1 MLDSALS
8 QSDGGFVRANQ
19 NWEFENCLN
28 IGELQNEL
36 NDCPTCAETE
46 LGTSIVSN
54 VSILWSVHFVLLF
67 PSVTNESYDRDQ
79 RTDWLDFSPALVC
92 GFLAW
97 GIFRNFGIRFPPPD
111 KSASAGSLSDISG
124 SGSVKNTS

>member
-1 MLDSALS
+1 MYHISLS
-8 QSDGGFVRANQ
+8 QSVRGCDWANQ
-19 NWEFENCLN
+19 NSEFENRLN

-67 PSVTNESYDRDQ
+67 PSVTNESYHRDQ
-79 RTDWLDFSPALVC
+79 QTDRFDLSPAVV
-92 GFLAW
+92 
-97 GIFRNFGIRFPPPD
+97 R
-111 KSASAGSLSDISG
+111 GSLP
-124 SGSVKNTS
+124 